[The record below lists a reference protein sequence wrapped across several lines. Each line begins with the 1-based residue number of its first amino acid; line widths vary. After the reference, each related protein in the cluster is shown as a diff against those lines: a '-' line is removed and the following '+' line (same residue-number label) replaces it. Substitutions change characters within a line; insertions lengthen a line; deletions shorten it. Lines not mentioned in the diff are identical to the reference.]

1 MKNLNN
7 NKLRQL
13 EEEYNNLQF
22 EYYVLKKRYE
32 SLNKRHIGLLILSLL
47 STGVFITIINLL

>member
-13 EEEYNNLQF
+13 EGEYNKLQF

-47 STGVFITIINLL
+47 STGTFITIINLI

>member
-1 MKNLNN
+1 MKHLNN

-13 EEEYNNLQF
+13 EGEYNKLQF